1 MKKLK
6 LRLFYRKESVRRKD
20 RTLCASEVNESHD
33 SQSGEAF
40 LVMKQP
46 ISPKINKW
54 MTNTQNFNPF

>member
-6 LRLFYRKESVRRKD
+6 LRLFYRKRSVRRKD

-46 ISPKINKW
+46 IS
-54 MTNTQNFNPF
+54 